1 MNHLETMDCNTK
13 LISDIDKIKYIQLG
27 SDKYCITQLVE
38 DLEWLAKTVSFSKS
52 FSDYLVYINRGKK
65 TGASNCPVDLAS
77 KSDFDIVEKTP
88 FLKYKEDAKYKYR
101 NIVSVLKHLYKTALE
116 LPDAERVIKTIRSD
130 FNIENDIYLKHPD
143 FIMDHFIYHTYSN
156 NHISDN
162 YENVLNII
170 KVFEYLYNKT
180 INYVDELEFDARTTI

>member
-1 MNHLETMDCNTK
+1 MDHPETMDYNTK
-13 LISDIDKIKYIQLG
+13 LILDIDKIKYIQLS
-27 SDKYCITQLVE
+27 SDKYCITQLIE

-65 TGASNCPVDLAS
+65 TVASNCPVYVAS

-88 FLKYKEDAKYKYR
+88 FLKYKEDAKCKYR

-162 YENVLNII
+162 YENVLNVI